1 MNTTLSKQTPA
12 VVSAQQCSSQTGL
25 YAAETPSD
33 PPSLSPLGL
42 GIGLYIASKKSIFF
56 FLLGN
61 YHTFHPL
68 AGRNNFRM
76 GNIPFFQL
84 SKGHLI
90 LVHSVFL
97 SVPFMRRSW
106 VPSKQMP
113 EHRPLHQHCRKL
125 LGSLALSGTSTASSM
140 HLEEMQTLK
149 F

>member
-1 MNTTLSKQTPA
+1 MLIPDWIICCRNSIRSAFIISTWIRNRTLHCLQK
-12 VVSAQQCSSQTGL
+12 
-25 YAAETPSD
+25 
-33 PPSLSPLGL
+33 
-42 GIGLYIASKKSIFF
+42 INFF